1 MSDAKIPTSDVPTD
15 EVPTDDLDKANDILA
30 EWAARSAADSDAL
43 VERLAG
49 MGYDVRGKSEE
60 EIAEVLRHP
69 PTSPTASPAPEGA

>member
-1 MSDAKIPTSDVPTD
+1 MSDAKMST
-15 EVPTDDLDKANDILA
+15 EAVPTDDLGKANDVLA

-60 EIAEVLRHP
+60 EIAEVLKHP
-69 PTSPTASPAPEGA
+69 PAKPGADPAP